1 MKNDKKDKGKNN
13 ECQILE
19 MVKVPF
25 QLASES

>member
-13 ECQILE
+13 EWQILE